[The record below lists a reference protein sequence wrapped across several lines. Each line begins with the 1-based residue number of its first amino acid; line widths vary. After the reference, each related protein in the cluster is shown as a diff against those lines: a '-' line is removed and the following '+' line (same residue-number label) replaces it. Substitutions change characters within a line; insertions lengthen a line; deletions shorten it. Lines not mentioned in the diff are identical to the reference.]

1 MCVYDTLMESDS
13 VEPGG
18 RTEGDTRLQRPGQ
31 TRRKPKNLSVC
42 ESEER
47 GRGEGGGVY
56 GTLMDVTVGRP

>member
-1 MCVYDTLMESDS
+1 VCVYGTLMESDS
-13 VEPGG
+13 VEPSG
-18 RTEGDTRLQRPGQ
+18 RTEGDTRPGR

>member
-1 MCVYDTLMESDS
+1 MCVYATLMESGS
-13 VEPGG
+13 VESSG
-18 RTEGDTRLQRPGQ
+18 RTEGDTRPGR
-31 TRRKPKNLSVC
+31 TRRKPKKLSVC